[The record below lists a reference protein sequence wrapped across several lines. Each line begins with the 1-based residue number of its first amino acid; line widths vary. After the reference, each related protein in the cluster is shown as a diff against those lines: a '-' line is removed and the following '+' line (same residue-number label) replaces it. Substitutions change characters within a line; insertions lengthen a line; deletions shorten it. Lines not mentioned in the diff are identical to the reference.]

1 MSRPSSPASPSPS
14 PSTIPTRSIVALS
27 FGACGSSAAL
37 RACDPLLPRLA
48 AEFGVGLAAAAR
60 TVTAFAVAYGLLQL
74 AYGPIGD
81 RYGRYRTVTV
91 AALASAITSFACAWA
106 PTLDALVVARM
117 LAGAAAGALI
127 PLSIAWIGD
136 VVSYERRQP
145 VLARFLVGQM
155 FGIAFGQLLGGVG
168 ADYFDPRYVFVALGA
183 WFVGTAWLMWRFAP
197 STTHAAPART
207 ERGVVKGFVSVLAVR
222 WARLVLATVYL
233 EGVVLFGA
241 IAFIPTHLHRAYGL
255 PLTAAAS
262 IAMLYGVGG
271 MAFAAL
277 SRVLVHR
284 LGEAGLAAGG
294 AMLIATSLA
303 TLALGTVAVVA
314 TLCCLVVG
322 FGLYMLH
329 NTLQVNATQM
339 APSHRGSSL
348 ALFAAS
354 LFLGQSTGV
363 SLAGYAADRFGTGPT
378 ILVDALLL
386 LALGLFFGAALRRHV
401 AIRRPLP
408 T

>member
-1 MSRPSSPASPSPS
+1 MSHASSAAGSSIS
-14 PSTIPTRSIVALS
+14 SAAIPTRSIVALS
-27 FGACGSSAAL
+27 VGACGSSAAL
-37 RACDPLLPRLA
+37 RVCDPLLPRLA
-48 AEFGVGLAAAAR
+48 DEFGVGLAAAAR

-81 RYGRYRTVTV
+81 RYGRYRTVTI
-91 AALASAITSFACAWA
+91 AALASALTSFACAWA
-106 PTLDALVVARM
+106 PSLDALVAARM

-136 VVSYERRQP
+136 VVPYERRQP

-155 FGIAFGQLLGGVG
+155 FGIAFGQLLGGIG
-168 ADYFDPRYVFVALGA
+168 ADYFGPRTVFVTLGL
-183 WFVGTAWLMWRFAP
+183 WFVGTAWLMWRFG
-197 STTHAAPART
+197 PARIHSSSA
-207 ERGVVKGFVSVLAVR
+207 RADGRIVQRFASVLKVR
-222 WARLVLATVYL
+222 WARFVLATIYL

-255 PLTAAAS
+255 PLTVSAS

-277 SRVLVHR
+277 SRILVHR

-294 AMLIATSLA
+294 SVLLATSLA
-303 TLALGTVAVVA
+303 MIAFGHVVLIA
-314 TLCCLVVG
+314 ALCCFVVG

-339 APSHRGSSL
+339 APAQRGSSL
-348 ALFAAS
+348 ALFAAC

-363 SLAGYAADRFGTGPT
+363 TLAGYAADRFGTALT
-378 ILVDALLL
+378 IMAAALLL
-386 LALGLFFGAALRRHV
+386 LGLGLVFGTALRRRV
-401 AIRRPLP
+401 SIRLP
-408 T
+408 ELR